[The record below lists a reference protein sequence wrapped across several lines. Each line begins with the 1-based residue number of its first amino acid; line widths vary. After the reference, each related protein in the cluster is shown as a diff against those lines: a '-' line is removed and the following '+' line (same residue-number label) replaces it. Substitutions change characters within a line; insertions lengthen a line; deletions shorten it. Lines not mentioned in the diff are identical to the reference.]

1 MAIVNSYVK
10 LPEGIVTLFL
20 NKQLD
25 PENSQ
30 FLMVSL
36 VFQPRQLPGSMLIY
50 WRVYV
55 FFVGF
60 NYELIGFSS
69 DFYGIYMV
77 TIVRLGKI
85 YGIFASNWLI
95 FQPCFDFSRAMWL

>member
-1 MAIVNSYVK
+1 M
-10 LPEGIVTLFL
+10 F
-20 NKQLD
+20 
-25 PENSQ
+25 
-30 FLMVSL
+30 
-36 VFQPRQLPGSMLIY
+36 
-50 WRVYV
+50 